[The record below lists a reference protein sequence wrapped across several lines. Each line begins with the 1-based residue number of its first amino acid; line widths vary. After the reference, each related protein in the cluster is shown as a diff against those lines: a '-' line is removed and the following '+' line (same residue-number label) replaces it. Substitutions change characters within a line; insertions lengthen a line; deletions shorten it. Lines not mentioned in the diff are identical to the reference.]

1 MAFDWLTASTNAR
14 TELYRACKRVVD
26 GHYVGDWPKFM
37 NVVFDGKFAA
47 GIGFLDNFRTGRI
60 GRPKAAALARWL
72 SIHHTQEA
80 SLLAARIA
88 ALDDVSPCAWDELCT
103 ERAERGRLSITRLND
118 LAIVGFAHTK
128 AEMAVR
134 LRLGEEFCL
143 RFDSP
148 HQGHAFAMQCVRG
161 AWHVLPLSPTCSIV
175 SISKGIVTLPR
186 DEQDGTVIPLAD
198 HEDGGKVG
206 FIMAVSISPFPDDL
220 IDRLAIDGAFDR
232 PTLDGIARSIAASD
246 NVALHEANAL
256 II

>member
-26 GHYVGDWPKFM
+26 GHYVGDWSKFM
-37 NVVFDGKFAA
+37 NAVFDGQFTA

-80 SLLAARIA
+80 ARLADRIA
-88 ALDDVSPCAWDELCT
+88 TLDDSLVSEWDELCAA
-103 ERAERGRLSITRLND
+103 RAERGRLSIIRLSD
-118 LAIVGFAHTK
+118 LAIVGLADMNAGRTT
-128 AEMAVR
+128 R

-148 HQGHAFAMQCVRG
+148 HQGYAFAMQCVRG
-161 AWHVLPLSPTCSIV
+161 AWHALPLSPVGLSV
-175 SISKGIVTLPR
+175 PLAKGVVTLPR
-186 DEQDGTVIPLAD
+186 DDQDGAVIPLAD
-198 HEDGGKVG
+198 HEDGGRVRFMLVLTPPSLRAEMNEMLG
-206 FIMAVSISPFPDDL
+206 S
-220 IDRLAIDGAFDR
+220 DGAFDR
-232 PTLDGIARSIAASD
+232 TSLEGIARSIAASD
-246 NVALHEANAL
+246 SVTLHEAEAL